1 VQPEGAIR
9 LGQVDEADGGLPEP
23 RDIHDVV
30 RHTEAD
36 GEPPNG
42 DAKQA
47 STGASAGRSE
57 RVSFGGPEDIAGADA
72 VSLYLTEIGKIPLLK
87 AEDEVR
93 IGRAIEVGE
102 AALRCLLATMPLAV
116 RSLSDM
122 AHRAGR
128 GEIDVAQILDLPED
142 GAAQTVDPDRAL
154 HDLAQLDPT
163 SPHDVEARLA
173 EIPVKSALVAEII
186 RDVRRRAERVRAIA
200 ARGGADDTDARD
212 RVRIERDLGLSGRQ
226 LVRWLRDAEENS
238 RVVQQAKRKLVES
251 NLRLVVSVAKRY
263 AGANLPLLD
272 LVQEGNLGLMKAVDR
287 FQYRRGFK
295 FSTYATWWIRQAITR
310 AIANQSRTIRMP
322 VHQAEVLSR
331 IARLARVLAAELG
344 REPTEDEL
352 AHHAGVA
359 AERVRLVLE
368 LSRRPLSLDMPIG
381 EDSELRDFLVDEA
394 ESDPAETFTRLAL
407 TWEVEKVLATLTP
420 REKEIVKLRFGIGG
434 GGEHT
439 LEAIGTRFAVTR
451 ERVRQ
456 IEDKALRKLRQP
468 RRAHGLRIFT
478 E

>member
-1 VQPEGAIR
+1 VEGGSR
-9 LGQVDEADGGLPEP
+9 VRHLDGPSGEFPEP
-23 RDIHDVV
+23 GDIEDVV
-30 RHTEAD
+30 RHAEA
-36 GEPPNG
+36 GGAERVGQAG
-42 DAKQA
+42 DASKATPLGRPQR
-47 STGASAGRSE
+47 ASAGP
-57 RVSFGGPEDIAGADA
+57 PEDIAGADA

-93 IGRAIEVGE
+93 IGRTIEVGE

-116 RSLSDM
+116 RSLGDM
-122 AHRAGR
+122 ARRASR
-128 GEIDVAQILDLPED
+128 GELDVAHVLDLPED
-142 GAAQTVDPDRAL
+142 DTAQIVDPDRAL
-154 HDLAQLDPT
+154 QDLADLDAM
-163 SPHDVEARLA
+163 SPPDVEARLA
-173 EIPVKSALVAEII
+173 QIPVKSGLVTEII
-186 RDVRRRAERVRAIA
+186 RDVRRRAERILATT
-200 ARGGADDTDARD
+200 ARNGTDDVDARD
-212 RVRIERDLGLSGRQ
+212 GARIERDLGLGGRP
-226 LVRWLRDAEENS
+226 LARWLRDAEESS

-331 IARLARVLAAELG
+331 IGRLGRVLAAELG
-344 REPTEDEL
+344 REPTEEEL
-352 AHHAGVA
+352 ARHAGVA

-381 EDSELRDFLVDEA
+381 EDSELRDFLVDEG
-394 ESDPAETFTRLAL
+394 ESDPAETFTRQAL
-407 TWEVEKVLATLTP
+407 TWEVEKVLGTLTP

-439 LEAIGTRFAVTR
+439 LEAIGERFAVTR

-468 RRAHGLRIFT
+468 RRAHGLRLFT